1 LTEQSGIRCPKCGAY
16 LTGKIAEGVSYATC
30 PYCNTTLLIPKKE
43 TLTRAKYGKTTRD
56 MSREEIHARFLQIR
70 EENEQKLVTQ
80 LEQKRKEGG
89 LTAKEERQL
98 SFYTRKSRDASFKPE
113 EFCLPCYREA
123 RLRCVNCGRRTCGNS
138 DCDSTLPF
146 LVGRNFS
153 LYCPNCGG
161 YVCRECNKSW
171 KDSFLGKKYY
181 CPKCRTEL
189 EKKTRVGK

>member
-1 LTEQSGIRCPKCGAY
+1 MTEQSGIRCPKCGAY
-16 LTGKIAEGVSYATC
+16 FTGEIAEGVSYVKC
-30 PYCNTTLLIPKKE
+30 RYCDTAILIPKKE
-43 TLTRAKYGKTTRD
+43 TPARAKYGKTTRD
-56 MSREEIHARFLQIR
+56 MSPEEIHARFLQIR
-70 EENEQKLVTQ
+70 KENEQKLVTQ
-80 LEQKRKEGG
+80 LEQKRSEGS

-98 SFYTRKSRDASFKPE
+98 AFFSSKLRNASFKGE
-113 EFCLPCYREA
+113 NFCLSCYREA
-123 RLRCVNCGRRTCGNS
+123 HLRCVNCGRRTCGNS

-153 LYCPNCGG
+153 LYCPNCRG

-189 EKKTRVGK
+189 EKKPALGE